1 MSDRFAEAP
10 RPSYRLIPSQFPPIG
25 LFDTVA
31 RAADLEA
38 VMELVGWTND
48 RLVADR
54 IRRLPENEWV
64 YGSANASIVMAA
76 FLHVAPSGM
85 RFNGPDLGAWYAAD
99 NLKTAAAEV
108 GHHLRREAV
117 ARGVA
122 TMARTY
128 RSYAATLI
136 GDYLDIRGEQALR
149 PDIYDG
155 TSYAA
160 SQLLGEAVRLS
171 GGAGILYD
179 SVRLRGGVNV
189 AAHRPRNI
197 RDVVQ
202 ADHFEITVFA
212 ADRRIHV
219 RKLSTRRRPPKAGA

>member
-1 MSDRFAEAP
+1 M
-10 RPSYRLIPSQFPPIG
+10 IPSQFPPIG
-25 LFDTVA
+25 LFETVT

-54 IRRLPENEWV
+54 IQRLPEDQWV
-64 YGSANASIVMAA
+64 YGVANASIVMAA
-76 FLHVAPSGM
+76 FLHVAPGGM

-99 NLKTAAAEV
+99 DLRTAAAEV

-117 ARGVA
+117 ARSVA

-128 RSYAATLI
+128 RSYAADLI
-136 GDYLDIRGEQALR
+136 GDYLDIRGEERLR

-160 SQLLGEAVRLS
+160 SQVLGEEVRSS

-179 SVRLRGGVNV
+179 SVRLKGGVAIV
-189 AAHRPRNI
+189 AHRPRNI
-197 RDVVQ
+197 QGVVQ
-202 ADHFEITVFA
+202 ADHFEITVSA
-212 ADRRIHV
+212 TDRRIDV
-219 RKLSTRRRPPKAGA
+219 RKLAA

>member
-10 RPSYRLIPSQFPPIG
+10 HPSYRLIPSQFPPIG

-64 YGSANASIVMAA
+64 YGTPNASIVMAA
-76 FLHVAPSGM
+76 FLHVAPGGM

-128 RSYAATLI
+128 RSYTATLV
-136 GDYLDIRGEQALR
+136 GDYLDVRGEQTLR

-160 SQLLGEAVRLS
+160 SQVLGEEVRSS

-212 ADRRIHV
+212 ADRRIDV
-219 RKLSTRRRPPKAGA
+219 RKLSTRRRPKGGA